1 MQRFANLD
9 EFLAACG
16 DARKWRR
23 VAEAV
28 QRADRILP
36 EVTCSIGDSLTYR
49 VTTRPDCTE
58 LTGHRRYLEVR
69 CVLDGAAVIEVA
81 PEADLRPTDTYSD
94 LADRRHFAGS
104 GERYRLDA
112 GEIAVVDVGEAVRD
126 VAVDG
131 RVMVLRITVE
141 G

>member
-1 MQRFANLD
+1 MLRFTNLD
-9 EFLAACG
+9 ELVAALG
-16 DARKWRR
+16 EVTKWRR

-28 QRADRILP
+28 RRADRVPP

-58 LTGHRRYLEVR
+58 LTGHRRYLEAR

-81 PEADLRPTDTYSD
+81 PEADLQPTDTYSD

-112 GEIAVVDVGEAVRD
+112 GEIAVVEVGEAVRD

-131 RVMVLRITVE
+131 HLMVLRITVE